1 MNKQYYKSHLKLD
14 FIANTGQHTL
24 NRSKVLVIGAGGL
37 GCPCLMALAASGIGN
52 IGIADGDVISATN
65 ISRQTLF
72 NYTDTG
78 KSKTRVAIQVLSA
91 RNPYLLYH
99 EHRFFVDEETILQLI
114 EAYDVIVDATDNFE
128 ARYLINDA
136 CVIKDKPLVYGAIFQ
151 TEGHLTVFNYKNSA
165 TLRCLFPESDQ
176 EADIPACSDSG
187 AYMIVTNI
195 IGTMMANEV
204 IKTLLEQED
213 VLSGKLL
220 SYEALSNRIMQT
232 AYYTNELS
240 KNKSYSRFKTTQNVI
255 ELTAEAFMEKAQ
267 TMDIELIDV
276 RSKAER
282 AIQHIG
288 GKHIPLPE
296 LSLVNLTHFPSTQH
310 FYLYCQTGTRSLQ
323 AAKWLR
329 AKGYKNAFSLK
340 NGITNFN
347 YQFQNS

>member
-1 MNKQYYKSHLKLD
+1 MNKQYYKSHLNLD
-14 FIANTGQHTL
+14 FIASTGQQAL

-37 GCPCLMALAASGIGN
+37 GCPCLTALAASGIGN

-65 ISRQTLF
+65 VSRQTLF

-78 KSKTRVAIQVLSA
+78 KPKTTAAIHALSA

-99 EHRFFVDEETILQLI
+99 EHQFFVDEEHILQLI
-114 EAYDVIVDATDNFE
+114 EPYDVIVDATDNFE

-151 TEGHLTVFNYKNSA
+151 TEGHLTVFNYKNSP
-165 TLRCLFPESDQ
+165 TLRCLFPESEQ
-176 EADIPACSDSG
+176 EADIPSCSDSG
-187 AYMIVTNI
+187 AYMIATNI

-204 IKTLLEQED
+204 IKTILNQEE

-220 SYEALSNRIMQT
+220 SFEALSNRIMLT
-232 AYYTNELS
+232 TYYTDKLS
-240 KNKSYSRFKTTQNVI
+240 KNKSHTRFKTVQKAI
-255 ELTAEAFMEKAQ
+255 ELTAEAFMAKAQ
-267 TMDIELIDV
+267 SMDIELIDV
-276 RSKAER
+276 RTTAER

-296 LSLVNLTHFPSTQH
+296 LSLLNLTRFSATQY
-310 FYLYCQTGTRSLQ
+310 FYIYCQTGARSLQ